1 MIKAEIIYSKD
12 SEIVQFEV
20 VAKSLIALLDELQQ
34 ADCEYTRDG
43 YKFRATCITRICER
57 EN

>member
-1 MIKAEIIYSKD
+1 MIKAVIIYSKA

-20 VAKSLIALLDELQQ
+20 EAKTLIALLDVLQQ
-34 ADCEYTRDG
+34 ADYEYTRNG